1 MANHKPQPVK
11 TLRMAKVQVAI
22 WENQGQK
29 GPFHTVTV
37 SRSYYDEE
45 WKHTDNFTAGD
56 LLTLAKLL
64 DQAHSWIFERQA
76 ETVDS

>member
-1 MANHKPQPVK
+1 MNNSHRAEEGGASVSPEGYLWAQLVI
-11 TLRMAKVQVAI
+11 RQGQVAI

-56 LLTLAKLL
+56 LLTLA
-64 DQAHSWIFERQA
+64 F
-76 ETVDS
+76 